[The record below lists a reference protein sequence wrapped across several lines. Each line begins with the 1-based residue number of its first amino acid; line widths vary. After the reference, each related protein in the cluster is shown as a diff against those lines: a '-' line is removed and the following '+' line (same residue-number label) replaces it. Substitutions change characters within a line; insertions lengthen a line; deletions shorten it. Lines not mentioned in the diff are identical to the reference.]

1 LVDSLIWVVEDA
13 VYKFLDTTGNKLDYR
28 HYSEVLLKI
37 LIAGGLLAHGGSI
50 KQDGEKGIQT
60 RACVF
65 QDVVDLEKVKA
76 CDQVFI
82 KLMLRY
88 KYLEKMLPELMR
100 KILVFLR
107 GFTQVKM

>member
-1 LVDSLIWVVEDA
+1 
-13 VYKFLDTTGNKLDYR
+13 
-28 HYSEVLLKI
+28 
-37 LIAGGLLAHGGSI
+37 
-50 KQDGEKGIQT
+50 
-60 RACVF
+60 
-65 QDVVDLEKVKA
+65 VVDLEKVKA